1 MVQFVDMFLAR
12 KGQKKVT
19 GVRFWDRSNK
29 DHNIVEMFRI
39 NINLLKF

>member
-19 GVRFWDRSNK
+19 GVRFWDRSK
-29 DHNIVEMFRI
+29 KMTTT
-39 NINLLKF
+39 